1 MATQREINLSYLFKD
16 LTDVGMPAKR
26 PMDISLLPDDQVY
39 KWDPDRYRFYQELI
53 QQVSIPNNKVVDNV
67 LGIENRSRRTRELL
81 NENIDSVANGLDFL
95 STRATVKAKPV
106 GVGAE
111 AATKEI
117 DEAEAADATAT
128 NVKDLIDSVNV
139 GLLRKRVGYRI
150 KEGDRTK
157 KGAAPPLGG
166 SMGGGALTYEEIKDR
181 LTTTRTTM
189 KEAKKAIR
197 EFNNDNL
204 ISPRHEE
211 VKFMDRIIFIA
222 TTFTIRA
229 IALFIVEWS
238 LNTRMTSDFKDAF
251 GWYIG
256 VYLALLLLW
265 LILVN
270 VPDSNMF
277 FKMLF
282 YYVYTGNSDTFKVYM
297 RIGVHVLIQV
307 LLIPVLFI
315 VKDKENA
322 SIQDLDEGG
331 EIYAKRRKIYKTLSY
346 FTFST
351 WVLTSVIALRL

>member
-106 GVGAE
+106 ATE
-111 AATKEI
+111 AATDAAKA
-117 DEAEAADATAT
+117 DAADATET
-128 NVKDLIDSVNV
+128 NVEDLIDSVNV

-150 KEGDRTK
+150 IKKVDRTE

-166 SMGGGALTYEEIKDR
+166 SMAGGALTYEEIKDR
-181 LTTTRTTM
+181 LTTTSTTM

-256 VYLALLLLW
+256 VYLALILLW

>member
-111 AATKEI
+111 AATKAI
-117 DEAEAADATAT
+117 DEAEAADATTT

-150 KEGDRTK
+150 IKKVDRTE
-157 KGAAPPLGG
+157 KGEGMA
-166 SMGGGALTYEEIKDR
+166 GGALTYEEIKDR
-181 LTTTRTTM
+181 LTTSTTM

-256 VYLALLLLW
+256 VYLALILLW